1 MKSTEEIAGDVFR
14 RRDEYLKERRTRM
27 IKTVSVLS
35 CVCLLALFGTGVW
48 QGADRLDADNA
59 MKRPPAKQ
67 EYNAMKRPPSK
78 QENLHYDIENTSK
91 EEESQN
97 RTEASG
103 AAAPVVENPGD
114 TGALTAVDDIWGGSY
129 MDQDGR
135 WVILLTEDTPE
146 NRQRVFDRNPA
157 LSEEGTIFQT
167 ATYLRTYLQDLM
179 ERLSRAELPDCVSS
193 IGFEEDRNRVVVY
206 LTSEDTDSMERIR
219 AFDSIGG
226 AIQFQLLST
235 GDVITDIRKGPMP

>member
-1 MKSTEEIAGDVFR
+1 MKSTEEIAGNVFR
-14 RRDEYLKERRTRM
+14 RRDEYLRERRIRAK
-27 IKTVSVLS
+27 KTVTVLS
-35 CVCLLALFGTGVW
+35 SVCLVALFGIGIW
-48 QGADRLDADNA
+48 QGADRSDVGDSKKL
-59 MKRPPAKQ
+59 PPVK
-67 EYNAMKRPPSK
+67 K
-78 QENLHYDIENTSK
+78 ENLQYHIENTGK
-91 EEESQN
+91 EEAGQN

-103 AAAPVVENPGD
+103 SAVPVVDHPGE
-114 TGALTAVDDIWGGSY
+114 TGALTEVDGIWGGSY
-129 MDQDGR
+129 MDENGQ

-146 NRQRVFDRNPA
+146 NRQRVFDNNPA
-157 LSEEGTIFQT
+157 LIEEGAIFQT
-167 ATYLRTYLQDLM
+167 AAYLRTYLQDLM

-235 GDVITDIRKGPMP
+235 QDVIGDVRKGPMP

>member
-14 RRDEYLKERRTRM
+14 RRDEYLRERRIRTK
-27 IKTVSVLS
+27 KTVTALS
-35 CVCLLALFGTGVW
+35 CVCLLALFGTGIW
-48 QGADRLDADNA
+48 KGADRPDVGDSKKL
-59 MKRPPAKQ
+59 PPVK
-67 EYNAMKRPPSK
+67 K
-78 QENLHYDIENTSK
+78 ENLQYHIENTGK
-91 EEESQN
+91 EEAGQN
-97 RTEASG
+97 RTETPG
-103 AAAPVVENPGD
+103 TAAPVVENPGD
-114 TGALTAVDDIWGGSY
+114 TGALTAVDGIWGGSY
-129 MDQDGR
+129 MDQNGR
-135 WVILLTEDTPE
+135 WVILLTEDTPK
-146 NRQRVFDRNPA
+146 NRQRVFDNNPT

-235 GDVITDIRKGPMP
+235 GDVVTDIRKGPMP